1 MKRVRFY
8 STRLC
13 DKCHRPFKAARKDA
27 KFCSPA
33 CRKRASR
40 GGEVKRRKPVTNVTL
55 NQLELLLIKHG
66 GK

>member
-8 STRLC
+8 RTTYC
-13 DKCHRPFKAARKDA
+13 DVCRRPFKASRKDA
-27 KFCSPA
+27 KLCSPA
-33 CRKRASR
+33 CRKTAER
-40 GGEVKRRKPVTNVTL
+40 GGQTKKRKPVTKVTL